1 MVTIL
6 AFIFTLGLLVTIH
19 EYGHF
24 IVARMF
30 DVKIIRFAIG
40 FGKPLWKTT
49 FGKDNTEFVVAA
61 IPLGGYVKM
70 LDEAE
75 LRQDALDATERPVHY
90 SEKELNRAF
99 NRLPVLKRMAIVL
112 AGPFANLLLA
122 VLLYW
127 CLFLLGVVGLKPIV
141 GDVEK
146 ASAVATA
153 GFELGDLIR
162 RVNGQKVAS
171 WQDVRWTMLNEVADG
186 KSVDVEVL
194 TKQNALKHYRLALNS
209 INQEDTETDMLEQLG
224 FRQFQPVVKPIIGK
238 LSPDGAAIRAG
249 LVEGDLIKSL
259 DGKEIEDWS
268 EFVELVRN
276 HPGKTLNLSV
286 SRAGMSLSV
295 PITPEATQERGGV
308 VGKVGAGVYFD
319 QAVMDQYFITSQYGI
334 LQSLQ
339 KAIDKTYQTSVLS
352 LKMMGKML
360 VGDVSWKMV
369 SGPVTI
375 ANYAGQSAEMG
386 VKVFIGFLALISISI
401 GILNLLPIPV
411 LDGGHFMYYVI
422 EIITGKPVSETFM
435 LWGQKV
441 GMMFIAGMMILAF
454 FNDINRLITG

>member
-6 AFIFTLGLLVTIH
+6 AFIFTLGVLVTIH

-30 DVKIIRFAIG
+30 DVKVIRFAIG
-40 FGKPLWKTT
+40 FGRPLWKTT
-49 FGKDNTEFVVAA
+49 FGKDKTEFIVAS

-70 LDEAE
+70 LDEGE
-75 LRQDALDATERPVHY
+75 LRQEALDSNQPLAHY

-112 AGPFANLLLA
+112 AGPFANLFLA

-141 GDVEK
+141 GSVENG
-146 ASAVATA
+146 SAAAMA
-153 GFELGDLIR
+153 GFKQGDLIQ
-162 RVNGQKVAS
+162 RVNGQKIAS
-171 WQDVRWTMLNEVADG
+171 WQDVRWSMLNEVADR
-186 KSVDVEVL
+186 KSVDVEVV
-194 TKQNALKHYRLALNS
+194 TEQNGLNLYRLPLSS
-209 INQEDTETDMLEQLG
+209 IDQEDSEADMLEQLG
-224 FRQFQPVVKPIIGK
+224 FRQFQPVVKPIIDQ
-238 LSPDGAAIRAG
+238 LLPDGAAIRAG
-249 LVEGDLIKSL
+249 LVKGDLIQSV
-259 DGKEIEDWS
+259 DGEPVNDWS
-268 EFVELVRN
+268 TFVELVRRQ
-276 HPGKTLNLSV
+276 PGKMLDLNVFRGDETL
-286 SRAGMSLSV
+286 SLTIV
-295 PITPEATQERGGV
+295 PDAAQERDKV
-308 VGKVGAGVYFD
+308 VGKIGAGVYVD
-319 QAVMDQYFITSQYGI
+319 QADIDQYFITSKYSVSE
-334 LQSLQ
+334 SLI
-339 KAIDKTYQTSVLS
+339 KAIDKTYQTATLS
-352 LKMMGKML
+352 LKMMGKM
-360 VGDVSWKMV
+360 VMGDVSWKMV

-422 EIITGKPVSETFM
+422 EIITGRPVSETFM

-441 GMMFIAGMMILAF
+441 GMMLIAGMMILAF